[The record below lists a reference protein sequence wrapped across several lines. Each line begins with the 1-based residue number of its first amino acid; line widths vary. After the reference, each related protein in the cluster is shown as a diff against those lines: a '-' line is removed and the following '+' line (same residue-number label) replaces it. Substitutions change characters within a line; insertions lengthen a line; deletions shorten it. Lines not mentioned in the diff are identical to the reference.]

1 MASIWEKLS
10 LDQLIAQ
17 GFPESTARKI
27 KSGELPM
34 DVESRM
40 ARAREQGFDT
50 NVDWF
55 HGTPYAQRIADEGF
69 DPSVLGRGN
78 DQMGAGFYFTDEP
91 YQASGYATNLQARAL
106 PEATPGVI
114 PVLLRAQNPNI
125 IDIDAPA
132 GMGIELTADMAA
144 DIMKRSPS
152 LRSDEGPLS
161 NFIEASSLDG
171 YTDADIEQIAAMY
184 AGRDA
189 DILMGDMFQGE
200 GAEFLKALNEATGID
215 SVQTRSARPND
226 PTVTTVFDPSQ
237 ARSPNAAFDPDNLNQ
252 PYLLGATESGS
263 GPSLMDRAT
272 GAAATVGDIAT
283 QTWDEMSL
291 LDKAALVTSPLPFI
305 GAGTGIAAD
314 VMNMVNN
321 PEERTFLNA
330 ALLASNFIPG
340 NKIAGAGMAMVD
352 ASKKGMTR
360 IVDTFTN
367 VPDAAKPGLID
378 RMSEIDTRIK
388 FLEGKDDSLRS
399 PSQKRDTRYRPGAN
413 LSESELAE
421 YNELVN
427 AKNKASVAGRTGE
440 SPDTISEILE
450 GQAFGDLKKGGRMRQ
465 ARTPDEDF
473 AAVTKGEMPAA
484 DFDLQGR
491 DEINGL
497 SYEAGDFTKALED
510 KGLYVYDDRM
520 GTVIA
525 GKSKADVDALR
536 AAQTPYDY
544 GKAYGYSDADIAAFY
559 SSRRGGMDEIAEKEF
574 KQDRMRFRRGDN

>member
-1 MASIWEKLS
+1 MASIWDNFEA
-10 LDQLIAQ
+10 LIKA
-17 GFPESTARKI
+17 GYPESTAKKI
-27 KSGELPM
+27 VSGELPM

-55 HGTPYAQRIADEGF
+55 HGSPYAQSIADQGF
-69 DPSVLGRGN
+69 DPSTLGRGN
-78 DQMGAGFYFTDEP
+78 DQMGAGFYFADDP
-91 YQASGYATNLQARAL
+91 YFASGYASNLQARNM

-114 PVLLRAQNPNI
+114 PVLLRMQNPSMV
-125 IDIDAPA
+125 DIGAPA

-152 LRSDEGPLS
+152 IRSDDGPLS
-161 NFIEASSLDG
+161 NFIEPSGLDG

-200 GAEFLKALNEATGID
+200 GAEFLKALNESTGID
-215 SVQTRSARPND
+215 SVQNRRNKPDDITIA
-226 PTVTTVFDPSQ
+226 TVFDPSQ

-291 LDKAALVTSPLPFI
+291 LDKAALVTSPIPFV

-340 NKIAGAGMAMVD
+340 NKIAGAGMAM
-352 ASKKGMTR
+352 AEAGKKNFR
-360 IVDTFTN
+360 KIVDTFQK
-367 VPDAAKPGLID
+367 VPEADRDALTAAFNQVEARLD
-378 RMSEIDTRIK
+378 QLRA
-388 FLEGKDDSLRS
+388 KDDALKSNAQR
-399 PSQKRDTRYRPGAN
+399 RDERYTVPQN

-421 YNELVN
+421 YNSLMERSVN
-427 AKNKASVAGRTGE
+427 ASMAGRMGKTSE
-440 SPDTISEILE
+440 EILKE
-450 GQAFGDLKKGGRMRQ
+450 LR
-465 ARTPDEDF
+465 
-473 AAVTKGEMPAA
+473 GE
-484 DFDLQGR
+484 
-491 DEINGL
+491 
-497 SYEAGDFTKALED
+497 
-510 KGLYVYDDRM
+510 
-520 GTVIA
+520 
-525 GKSKADVDALR
+525 
-536 AAQTPYDY
+536 
-544 GKAYGYSDADIAAFY
+544 
-559 SSRRGGMDEIAEKEF
+559 
-574 KQDRMRFRRGDN
+574 